1 MSRWPGALSCLWSAL
16 ARHETRDI
24 SRPPLAGSHF
34 PLFWIYKASASAQFA
49 VALLPFTFVPESWR
63 LPLSIVLPV
72 SEIAGGALILAP
84 WTQRIGA
91 LLILGLCLLY
101 IAALGWALANDII
114 VSCSCFGREEQP
126 SVAKMSL
133 ALLRDVFVAALALIV
148 FFAGSAPMLR
158 TRSG

>member
-1 MSRWPGALSCLWSAL
+1 VARYCVYGAPEQAVKRVTFLIRLFL
-16 ARHETRDI
+16 AAI
-24 SRPPLAGSHF
+24 FLYSGF
-34 PLFWIYKASASAQFA
+34 IKASASAQFA

-91 LLILGLCLLY
+91 LLILGLCLLF
-101 IAALGWALANDII
+101 IAALGWALANDVI

-133 ALLRDVFVAALALIV
+133 TLLRDVFVAALALIV
-148 FFAGSAPMLR
+148 LFAGGARTLR
-158 TRSG
+158 TRGG

>member
-1 MSRWPGALSCLWSAL
+1 VKRVTFLIRLLL
-16 ARHETRDI
+16 AAI
-24 SRPPLAGSHF
+24 FLYSGF
-34 PLFWIYKASASAQFA
+34 IKASASAQFA

-72 SEIAGGALILAP
+72 SEIAGGALLLAP

-91 LLILGLCLLY
+91 LLILGLCLLF
-101 IAALGWALANDII
+101 IAALGWALVNDII
-114 VSCSCFGREEQP
+114 VSCSCFGEEQP

-133 ALLRDVFVAALALIV
+133 TLLRDFFLAALALIV
-148 FFAGSAPMLR
+148 FFAGGAPMLR

>member
-1 MSRWPGALSCLWSAL
+1 VKRVTFLIRLLL
-16 ARHETRDI
+16 AAI
-24 SRPPLAGSHF
+24 FLYSGF
-34 PLFWIYKASASAQFA
+34 IKASASAQFA

-72 SEIAGGALILAP
+72 SEFAGGALILAP

-91 LLILGLCLLY
+91 LLILGLCLLF

-133 ALLRDVFVAALALIV
+133 TLLRDVFLAALALIV
-148 FFAGSAPMLR
+148 FFPGGAPMLR